1 MALFTNDLYNF
12 DNELREKHGV
22 IIGTDEV
29 GRGPL
34 AGPVVAAAVILDPN
48 RPIEGVMDSKK
59 LTEKKRE
66 ALFDLIRNE
75 AIAVKATC
83 IFPAEIDKIN
93 ILNASLLA
101 MYKSAEPLPDWDFI
115 LVDGNKSIPQF
126 PMSKQMTIIKGD
138 AKSASIA
145 AASIIAKVV
154 HDRILRSY
162 DKRWPLYN
170 FASNKG
176 YPTKEHREAV
186 IKYGITPVHR
196 ISFCEKY
203 LTQISFL

>member
-1 MALFTNDLYNF
+1 MALFTNSLYDF
-12 DNELREKHGV
+12 DNELRAKHGV
-22 IIGTDEV
+22 LIGTDEV

-59 LTEKKRE
+59 LSEKKRE
-66 ALFDLIRNE
+66 LLFDQIRNE

-83 IFPAEIDKIN
+83 VLPSEIDKIN
-93 ILNASLLA
+93 ILNASLIA
-101 MYKSAEPLPDWDFI
+101 MYRSAEPLPDWDFL
-115 LVDGNKSIPQF
+115 LVDGNQTVPHV
-126 PMSKQMTIIKGD
+126 PLDKQLTIVKGD
-138 AKSASIA
+138 SKSASIA

-162 DKRWPLYN
+162 HKRWPIYN

-186 IKYGITPVHR
+186 IAHGITPVHR
-196 ISFCEKY
+196 LSFCEKY

>member
-1 MALFTNDLYNF
+1 MARSTDPLYEF
-12 DNELREKHGV
+12 DQVLREKHGI

-34 AGPVVAAAVILDPN
+34 AGPVVAAAVVLDPN

-66 ALFDLIRNE
+66 ALFDQIRNE

-83 IFPAEIDKIN
+83 ILPVDIDKIN

-101 MYKSAEPLPDWDFI
+101 MYRSVEPIPDWDFL
-115 LVDGNKSIPQF
+115 LVDGNKSVPQVALD
-126 PMSKQMTIIKGD
+126 KQMTIIKGD

-154 HDRILRSY
+154 HDRIMRSY
-162 DKRWPLYN
+162 HTRWPIYN

-176 YPTKEHREAV
+176 YPTKEHRDAV
-186 IKYGITPVHR
+186 IEHGITPVHR
-196 ISFCEKY
+196 LSFCEKY